1 MKHKTKQQ
9 TARNNIQYINKTLP
23 AALNIHTK
31 FCLFDCSLC
40 MYVWCLLLFNQVS
53 NAEIRIF
60 DSPNNWYT
68 YRLEK
73 HFWYTI
79 YTNKQKRK
87 TL

>member
-1 MKHKTKQQ
+1 
-9 TARNNIQYINKTLP
+9 
-23 AALNIHTK
+23 
-31 FCLFDCSLC
+31 
-40 MYVWCLLLFNQVS
+40 MYVWYLLLFNQVS

-79 YTNKQKRK
+79 YTNKQKWK